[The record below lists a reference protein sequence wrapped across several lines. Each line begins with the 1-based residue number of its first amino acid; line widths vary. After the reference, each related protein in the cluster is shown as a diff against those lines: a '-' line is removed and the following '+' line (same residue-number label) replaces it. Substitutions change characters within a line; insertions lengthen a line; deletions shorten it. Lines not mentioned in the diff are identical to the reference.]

1 MINFDEEIQK
11 FHPALEISD
20 VEDAIKTENAISD
33 LTDLMMSVMNSKQE
47 VNQTDSIKME

>member
-1 MINFDEEIQK
+1 MINFDEEVQK

-20 VEDAIKTENAISD
+20 VEDAIKSENAIQD

-47 VNQTDSIKME
+47 TTEPAE